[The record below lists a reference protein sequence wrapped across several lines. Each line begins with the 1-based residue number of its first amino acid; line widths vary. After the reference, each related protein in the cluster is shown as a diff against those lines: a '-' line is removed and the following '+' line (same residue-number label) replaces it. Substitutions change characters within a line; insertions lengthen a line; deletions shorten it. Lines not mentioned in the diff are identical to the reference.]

1 MMFQKIVLVKT
12 AHIGASA
19 GIPVGTHIVG
29 DIENP
34 PSEGTKLILKISLD
48 GELFTTSEVE
58 AVTEDTIITKTAAY
72 EYYFASSP
80 SKEITF
86 GEFKKINTFF
96 DSLKVD
102 TSKRSLGEYLGGHKL
117 SATNLSQK
125 MASAIYKSEDVL
137 ESIARILPTLEPIEV
152 ALLVGGMM
160 IQSNQKRK
168 K

>member
-1 MMFQKIVLVKT
+1 MFQKIVLLKI
-12 AHIGASA
+12 AHIGANA

-29 DIENP
+29 DIENL
-34 PSEGTKLILKISLD
+34 PSEGTKMILKISPD

-72 EYYFASSP
+72 EYYFANTP
-80 SKEITF
+80 SEEITW

-96 DSLKVD
+96 DSLKID

-117 SATNLSQK
+117 AATNLSQK
-125 MASAIYKSEDVL
+125 MASAIYKSEDIL
-137 ESIARILPTLEPIEV
+137 ESIAKILPTLEPIEV
-152 ALLVGGMM
+152 AFLIGGMM
-160 IQSNQKRK
+160 IQSEQKRK